1 MQSGIIVTSGTKPAN
16 AESMDALTN
25 FFLSFIL
32 SFAGSI
38 PPGTINL
45 TVVQLG
51 LEDRV
56 KVALRFALA
65 ASLIE
70 YPYAWIAVKFEKI
83 ITSSPVI
90 TDNIQIISALVL
102 VALGLVNIWPKKDPS
117 AEKVSKLAKSGYRRG
132 ILLGILNPLA
142 IPYWI
147 GITAYLQ
154 SQHWVNLGTDM
165 GLHAYLA
172 GVVCGGFLLLVV
184 LAYLSRKVM
193 VGLMQFPWIKKI
205 PGYLLL
211 ALGIYSLI
219 EFIVK

>member
-1 MQSGIIVTSGTKPAN
+1 MSAV
-16 AESMDALTN
+16 TN
-25 FFLSFIL
+25 FFISFIL

-45 TVVQLG
+45 TVVQMG
-51 LEDRV
+51 LEDRL
-56 KVALRFALA
+56 KAALRFSLA

-90 TDNIQIISALVL
+90 IENIQIISALVL
-102 VALGLVNIWPKKDPS
+102 IILGLINVWPKKQSAITAPS
-117 AEKVSKLAKSGYRRG
+117 KFSKSGYRRG

-154 SQHWVNLGTDM
+154 SQHWIDLSTAPR
-165 GLHAYLA
+165 LHGYLF
-172 GVVCGGFLLLVV
+172 GVVCGGFLLLVL
-184 LAYLSRKVM
+184 LAYLSSKVM
-193 VGLMQFPWIKKI
+193 TGLMQFPWIRKI

-211 ALGIYSLI
+211 TLGIYSLI
-219 EFIVK
+219 EYIVE